1 MSATGRAGKIPQRV
15 HIVGAGGG
23 HMSAIARIL
32 HTRGHTVSGSD
43 MAPGEKTAKLEKLGI
58 VIRAGHA
65 ADNIGDTQMV
75 VTTSGAR
82 ADNPEIVAARAR
94 GIPVLKRHEMV
105 ALLMEGLF
113 AICVAGTHGK
123 TTTSGLI
130 AHMLVQAGLD
140 PTYLIGD
147 EVRTLGTNAAPG
159 GGTHVVVEA
168 DEFDRAFLAYTP
180 DIAIVLNV
188 EADHLN
194 IYGSEREVAAAFRE
208 FMERAPASGAVITNA
223 DSPLLSETVAEA
235 NIQARR
241 ETCSASAAATW
252 SAGPSRQSDRS
263 QSFDVEHDGQPFGT
277 FSITM
282 PGRHNVGNAL
292 TAIAAC
298 TAIGMAPDVI
308 RETMASFVGAHR
320 RFEYVG
326 EAGGVTVVDDYA
338 HHPTEVAMLV
348 RSARERFEGRR
359 VVMVFQPHTF
369 SRTKYM
375 LNEFRTCFEGV
386 DKLYI
391 AVTDG
396 SRERAEEGA
405 TSEEL
410 ISVVTSPT
418 PVYLPA
424 VDDAAADLVASELRT
439 GDVMFTVGAGYI
451 NRAGPMVLERLR
463 GRAA

>member
-1 MSATGRAGKIPQRV
+1 MSATANIPQRV

-23 HMSAIARIL
+23 HMSAIAKIL
-32 HTRGHTVSGSD
+32 HTWGHTVTGSD
-43 MAPGEKTAKLEKLGI
+43 MAPGEKTERLEKLGI

-65 ADNIGDTQMV
+65 AENIGDAEMV

-82 ADNPEIVAARAR
+82 TDNPEIVAALER

-105 ALLMEGLF
+105 ARLMEGRF
-113 AICVAGTHGK
+113 AICVSGTHGK

-159 GGTHVVVEA
+159 SGKHVVVEA
-168 DEFDRAFLAYTP
+168 DEFDRAFLSYTP

-194 IYGSEREVAAAFRE
+194 IYGSEREVAAAFGE
-208 FMERAPASGAVITNA
+208 FMERAPADGIVITNA
-223 DSPLLSETVAEA
+223 DSALLEETVASA
-235 NIQARR
+235 RIAARR
-241 ETCSASAAATW
+241 ETYSTDGAAAW
-252 SAGPSRQSDRS
+252 RAGASTQSDQGQTFEVTR
-263 QSFDVEHDGQPFGT
+263 DGESLGEF
-277 FSITM
+277 FITM

-292 TAIAAC
+292 AAIAAC
-298 TAIGMAPDVI
+298 TVIGMTTDVI
-308 RETMASFVGAHR
+308 RETMRTFIGAHR

-326 EAGGVTVVDDYA
+326 EAGGVTVIDDYA
-338 HHPTEVAMLV
+338 HHPTEVRMLV
-348 RSARERFEGRR
+348 RSARERFDGRR
-359 VVMVFQPHTF
+359 IVFVFQPHTF

-375 LNEFRTCFEGV
+375 FNEFKTCFEGV
-386 DKLYI
+386 DRLYI

-396 SRERAEEGA
+396 SRERAEEGT

-410 ISVVTSPT
+410 IRVVTSPA
-418 PVYLPA
+418 PVYLP
-424 VDDAAADLVASELRT
+424 VVDAAAADVLASDLGA

-451 NRAGPMVLERLR
+451 HRAGPMVLERLR
-463 GRAA
+463 SRAA